1 MNNIEKFTL
10 LGWVCLIYSLIA
22 NFQLTLAIIFALIIM
37 LITFSAL
44 TDKNND
50 DIEDA
55 LETMN
60 TSLVNDAQ
68 KLVDVID
75 SLDDKYKR
83 TLSGYIDGLR
93 TIQALNMNKEK
104 EYD

>member
-10 LGWVCLIYSLIA
+10 LGWACLIYSLIA

-60 TSLVNDAQ
+60 TSLDEME
-68 KLVDVID
+68 DVF
-75 SLDDKYKR
+75 S
-83 TLSGYIDGLR
+83 YIFVGATGFIMCVVVFYNFLM
-93 TIQALNMNKEK
+93 AM
-104 EYD
+104 

>member
-10 LGWVCLIYSLIA
+10 LGWACLIYSLIA

-60 TSLVNDAQ
+60 TSLDEME
-68 KLVDVID
+68 DV
-75 SLDDKYKR
+75 
-83 TLSGYIDGLR
+83 LSYIFVGATGFIMCVVVFYNFLM
-93 TIQALNMNKEK
+93 AM
-104 EYD
+104 

>member
-10 LGWVCLIYSLIA
+10 LGWACLIYSLIA

-37 LITFSAL
+37 FITFSVL
-44 TDKNND
+44 TDNNND

-60 TSLVNDAQ
+60 TSFDEME
-68 KLVDVID
+68 DVV
-75 SLDDKYKR
+75 S
-83 TLSGYIDGLR
+83 YIFVGATGFIMCVVVFYNFLM
-93 TIQALNMNKEK
+93 AM
-104 EYD
+104 

>member
-37 LITFSAL
+37 FITFSVL
-44 TDKNND
+44 TDNNND

-60 TSLVNDAQ
+60 TSLDEME
-68 KLVDVID
+68 DVV
-75 SLDDKYKR
+75 S
-83 TLSGYIDGLR
+83 YIFVGATGFIICVVVFYNFLMA
-93 TIQALNMNKEK
+93 I
-104 EYD
+104 

>member
-10 LGWVCLIYSLIA
+10 LGWACLIYSLIA

-60 TSLVNDAQ
+60 
-68 KLVDVID
+68 I
-75 SLDDKYKR
+75 SLDEMEDVV
-83 TLSGYIDGLR
+83 SYIFVGATGFIMCVVVFYNFLM
-93 TIQALNMNKEK
+93 AM
-104 EYD
+104 

>member
-10 LGWVCLIYSLIA
+10 LGWACLIYSLIA

-60 TSLVNDAQ
+60 TSLDEME
-68 KLVDVID
+68 DVV
-75 SLDDKYKR
+75 S
-83 TLSGYIDGLR
+83 YIFVGATGFIMCVVAFYNFLMA
-93 TIQALNMNKEK
+93 I
-104 EYD
+104 

>member
-60 TSLVNDAQ
+60 TSLDEME
-68 KLVDVID
+68 DV
-75 SLDDKYKR
+75 
-83 TLSGYIDGLR
+83 LSYIFVGATGFIMCVVVFYNFLM
-93 TIQALNMNKEK
+93 AM
-104 EYD
+104 

>member
-10 LGWVCLIYSLIA
+10 LGWACLIYSLIA

-60 TSLVNDAQ
+60 TSLDEME
-68 KLVDVID
+68 DVV
-75 SLDDKYKR
+75 S
-83 TLSGYIDGLR
+83 YIFVGATGFIMCVVVFYNFLM
-93 TIQALNMNKEK
+93 AM
-104 EYD
+104 

>member
-60 TSLVNDAQ
+60 TYLDEME
-68 KLVDVID
+68 DV
-75 SLDDKYKR
+75 
-83 TLSGYIDGLR
+83 LSYIFVGATGFIMCVVVFYNFLM
-93 TIQALNMNKEK
+93 AM
-104 EYD
+104 

>member
-10 LGWVCLIYSLIA
+10 LGWACLIYSLIA

-60 TSLVNDAQ
+60 TSLDEME
-68 KLVDVID
+68 DVV
-75 SLDDKYKR
+75 S
-83 TLSGYIDGLR
+83 YIFVSVTGFIMCVVVFYNFLM
-93 TIQALNMNKEK
+93 AM
-104 EYD
+104 

>member
-10 LGWVCLIYSLIA
+10 LGWACLIYSLIA

-60 TSLVNDAQ
+60 TSLDEME
-68 KLVDVID
+68 DVV
-75 SLDDKYKR
+75 S
-83 TLSGYIDGLR
+83 YIFVGVTGFIMCVVVFYNFLM
-93 TIQALNMNKEK
+93 AM
-104 EYD
+104 

>member
-37 LITFSAL
+37 FITFSVL
-44 TDKNND
+44 TDNNND

-60 TSLVNDAQ
+60 TSLDEME
-68 KLVDVID
+68 DVV
-75 SLDDKYKR
+75 S
-83 TLSGYIDGLR
+83 YIFVGATGFIMFVVVFYNFLM
-93 TIQALNMNKEK
+93 AM
-104 EYD
+104 

>member
-10 LGWVCLIYSLIA
+10 LGWACLIYSLIA

-60 TSLVNDAQ
+60 TSLDEME
-68 KLVDVID
+68 DVV
-75 SLDDKYKR
+75 S
-83 TLSGYIDGLR
+83 YIFVGATGFIMCVVVFYNFLMA
-93 TIQALNMNKEK
+93 I
-104 EYD
+104 

>member
-1 MNNIEKFTL
+1 MNKIEKFTL
-10 LGWVCLIYSLIA
+10 LGWACLIYSLIA

-60 TSLVNDAQ
+60 TSLDEME
-68 KLVDVID
+68 DVV
-75 SLDDKYKR
+75 S
-83 TLSGYIDGLR
+83 YIFVGATGFIMCVVVFYNFLM
-93 TIQALNMNKEK
+93 AM
-104 EYD
+104 

>member
-10 LGWVCLIYSLIA
+10 LGWACLIYSLIA

-37 LITFSAL
+37 LITFSVL
-44 TDKNND
+44 TDNNND

-60 TSLVNDAQ
+60 TSLDEME
-68 KLVDVID
+68 DV
-75 SLDDKYKR
+75 
-83 TLSGYIDGLR
+83 LSYIFVGATGFIMCVVVFYNFLM
-93 TIQALNMNKEK
+93 AM
-104 EYD
+104 

>member
-10 LGWVCLIYSLIA
+10 LGWACIIYSLIA

-60 TSLVNDAQ
+60 TSLDEME
-68 KLVDVID
+68 DVV
-75 SLDDKYKR
+75 S
-83 TLSGYIDGLR
+83 YIFVGATGFIMFVVVFYNFLM
-93 TIQALNMNKEK
+93 AM
-104 EYD
+104 

>member
-1 MNNIEKFTL
+1 MNNIEKITL

-37 LITFSAL
+37 FITFSVL
-44 TDKNND
+44 TDNNND

-60 TSLVNDAQ
+60 TSLDEME
-68 KLVDVID
+68 DVV
-75 SLDDKYKR
+75 S
-83 TLSGYIDGLR
+83 YIFVGATGFIMCVVVFYNFLM
-93 TIQALNMNKEK
+93 AM
-104 EYD
+104 

>member
-1 MNNIEKFTL
+1 MNNIEKITL

-60 TSLVNDAQ
+60 TSLDEME
-68 KLVDVID
+68 DVV
-75 SLDDKYKR
+75 S
-83 TLSGYIDGLR
+83 YIFVGATGFIMCVVVFYNFLM
-93 TIQALNMNKEK
+93 AM
-104 EYD
+104 

>member
-10 LGWVCLIYSLIA
+10 LGWACLIYSLIA

-37 LITFSAL
+37 LITFSVL

-60 TSLVNDAQ
+60 TSLDEME
-68 KLVDVID
+68 DVV
-75 SLDDKYKR
+75 S
-83 TLSGYIDGLR
+83 YIFVGATGFIMCVVVFYNFLM
-93 TIQALNMNKEK
+93 AM
-104 EYD
+104 